1 MMNRKEKIIVASETY
16 LNTKPHATARQISSF
31 LSDSTISFPGGEP
44 TPAEV
49 GGILSR
55 SYKFDSKQKGS
66 TRYYG
71 VKK

>member
-31 LSDSTISFPGGEP
+31 LSDSTINFQGGKP

-55 SYKFDSKQKGS
+55 SQKFNSKHKGS
-66 TRYYG
+66 TRHYE